1 MVIARKL
8 YSVNS
13 IRLQKRV
20 TLRESISDLHAVES
34 HPDSIQYVADQTDDL
49 QLLAVT
55 NKPSSIQ
62 YIKQPTIEVQRITI
76 EHDPDLIRF
85 IWVNADPDIRK
96 LAVTL
101 EPTCIQYILDST
113 LEEQQIAMADFTF
126 DDLVYIKNGG
136 WSTFLLFVLQIPAS
150 SMLPDWNKTY
160 GRIQINDI
168 LKRKQIENAH
178 TS

>member
-13 IRLQKRV
+13 VRLQKRM
-20 TLRESISDLHAVES
+20 TLRESITDLHSVES

-49 QLLAVT
+49 QSLAVI

-62 YIKQPTIEVQRITI
+62 YIKQPTIEVQRIAI
-76 EHDPDLIRF
+76 ER
-85 IWVNADPDIRK
+85 DPDIRK
-96 LAVTL
+96 LAVML
-101 EPTCIQYILDST
+101 KPTSIQYILDST

-136 WSTFLLFVLQIPAS
+136 WSTYLLFVLQIPAS

-160 GRIQINDI
+160 GQIHIKEI
-168 LKRKQIENAH
+168 LNSRTKKVRMQ
-178 TS
+178 